1 MSGRAGRQ
9 PAHSKYPPPRS
20 AGPVSAF
27 EYIVSS
33 PALLGMY
40 RNLYSLPKWQVAP
53 LPLSI
58 TTKPASAKMG
68 LTVIIKHSG
77 KSYPIEID
85 ASTSVPELR
94 ETVYGKTG
102 VAPARQKLLLKV
114 HEHTAF

>member
-1 MSGRAGRQ
+1 
-9 PAHSKYPPPRS
+9 
-20 AGPVSAF
+20 
-27 EYIVSS
+27 
-33 PALLGMY
+33 
-40 RNLYSLPKWQVAP
+40 
-53 LPLSI
+53 
-58 TTKPASAKMG
+58 MG